1 MRHQFVLVGGGGLA
15 RELAGWLHLDGN
27 SSTGNARG
35 YLSSKEE
42 PAMVAY
48 GLPWLGTIEEF
59 DVESD
64 DRLVLAIGDPTVK
77 SSVVALLALDPSHFT
92 TFVHPSAVIHPSA
105 TLGNGVI
112 IFPLSAVSADAVV
125 EDFVTVNLLCTV
137 GHDTR
142 IGSCSTLSAHVD
154 LTGRVKVGASV
165 FFGSGARVL
174 PDIVIGAGARIGA
187 GATVVRT
194 VPDGAT
200 VYTAPAKRL

>member
-1 MRHQFVLVGGGGLA
+1 MSHQFVLVGGGGLA

-27 SSTGNARG
+27 PSTGNARG
-35 YLSSKEE
+35 YLSSHEE

-48 GLPWLGTIEEF
+48 GLPWLGTIEDF
-59 DVESD
+59 TATPD
-64 DRLVLAIGDPTVK
+64 DRLILAIGEPATK
-77 SSVVALLALDPSHFT
+77 AKVVSLLALDPSHFA

-105 TLGNGVI
+105 ILGHGVI
-112 IFPLSAVSADAVV
+112 ICPLSAVSADAAV

-142 IGSCSTLSAHVD
+142 VGTFSTLSAHVD
-154 LTGRVKVGASV
+154 LTGRVHVGTGV

-174 PDIVIGAGARIGA
+174 PDLVIGVGARIGA